1 MDRDSIIR
9 EAFALR
15 RKQVV
20 LQYAREVGSDA
31 EAYRFFDVPKSSF
44 YRWRQA
50 YAREG
55 KAGLVRKKPIAK
67 SHPRQLSPEVVEK
80 VLHLRRTYHLGP
92 QRITWYLERY
102 HGLKPPAR
110 ASTGPSFDTA

>member
-20 LQYAREVGSDA
+20 LAYAREVGSDA
-31 EAYRFFDVPKSSF
+31 EAYRFFEVPKSTS

-67 SHPRQLSPEVVEK
+67 SHLRQ
-80 VLHLRRTYHLGP
+80 GP
-92 QRITWYLERY
+92 LV
-102 HGLKPPAR
+102 
-110 ASTGPSFDTA
+110 